1 MKLLIFTEHKDT
13 LDYLAADGKDGRPL
27 GKLREWG
34 LKVTQ
39 IHGGMKIG
47 DRDTPGT
54 RIYAERE
61 FREERADSVAT
72 EAAGEGIN
80 LQFCWLMINYDIPW
94 NPVRLEQRMGR
105 IHRYGQEHNCLI
117 FNFAALN
124 TREGRVLQKLLERL
138 SEIRKELGTDHVF
151 DVVGEVFPSNLLEK
165 LFREMYAKRTDLP
178 NIEARIVREVDADRF
193 RKITNSTLEGL
204 AKRELNLGAIV
215 GKSAEARERRLIPE
229 VIEDFF
235 TAAGPISGVNA
246 RPVTKDSH
254 VYVLPVFA
262 NRKIATINREMV
274 QKFLA
279 EKAKNYSRS
288 SLRSMRVTI
297 GLTLKWAAACG
308 WIDKNPCTGVRLP
321 VETGGRKVNRTV
333 LSAEQINS
341 IAENL
346 EEPYATF
353 ILFLAVTGLRI
364 SEAMN
369 KVVGHPMAW
378 RHAHHPHS
386 ATYLLR
392 RCGQGEVVALGT
404 QAPSGRDASRPDR
417 SIGEG
422 PRMGVS
428 FSRWYSVKSG
438 ERSEAL
444 RASSRQAV
452 EDRNRRVA

>member
-1 MKLLIFTEHKDT
+1 M
-13 LDYLAADGKDGRPL
+13 
-27 GKLREWG
+27 
-34 LKVTQ
+34 
-39 IHGGMKIG
+39 
-47 DRDTPGT
+47 
-54 RIYAERE
+54 
-61 FREERADSVAT
+61 
-72 EAAGEGIN
+72 
-80 LQFCWLMINYDIPW
+80 
-94 NPVRLEQRMGR
+94 
-105 IHRYGQEHNCLI
+105 
-117 FNFAALN
+117 
-124 TREGRVLQKLLERL
+124 LQKLFERFG
-138 SEIRKELGTDHVF
+138 EIRKELGTGHVF

-246 RPVTKDSH
+246 RPVTKDGH

-364 SEAMN
+364 SEAIGIKWSDIQWHGDTHIIHIQRRIYCGDVD
-369 KVVGHPMAW
+369 KVKSL
-378 RHAHHPHS
+378 RS
-386 ATYLLR
+386 ARKLPLDEMLVA
-392 RCGQGEVVALGT
+392 QIEALGKDHEW
-404 QAPSGRDASRPDR
+404 G
-417 SIGEG
+417 
-422 PRMGVS
+422 S
-428 FSRWYSVKSG
+428 FVL
-438 ERSEAL
+438 AL
-444 RASSRQAV
+444 VLR
-452 EDRNRRVA
+452 